1 MSVLPTVEP
10 VTTAT
15 IDLQTAKRQLDEDG
29 YVVLTR
35 ALPPDRLATVRTRLI
50 GQAALERNEGWAATY
65 GESQGV
71 LNLLAKGPEFSELA
85 LHRPVLDLIEHLL
98 GSDVLLSSITAHIV
112 GPGTEPQMIHADQAM
127 VPAPWPAAWVANVA
141 WILDDFTADNG
152 ATLIVPGS
160 HTRGSHPSP
169 DEIRNA
175 QPVVAPAGSAM
186 VFDGRLWHA
195 AGRNLTEFKRHAIFA
210 YYCAPFLR
218 QQENMYLSLERDFVQ
233 AAPEELQKLL
243 GYVPLY
249 GKLGIIP
256 R

>member
-1 MSVLPTVEP
+1 MVH
-10 VTTAT
+10 VTTTT
-15 IDLQTAKRQLDEDG
+15 IDLQAAKQRLDEDG
-29 YVVLTR
+29 YVLVPD
-35 ALPPDRLATVRTRLI
+35 ALSADQLAAVRERLV
-50 GQAALERNEGWAATY
+50 GQAELERREGWAATY

-98 GSDVLLSSITAHIV
+98 GKDVLLSSITAHIL
-112 GPGTEPQMIHADQAM
+112 GPGNERQMIHADQAM
-127 VPAPWPAAWVANVA
+127 VPAPWPAVWVANVA

-160 HTRGSHPSP
+160 HTAGTNPAP
-169 DEIRNA
+169 GEIDKSV
-175 QPVVAPAGSAM
+175 PVVGPAGSAM

-195 AGRNLTEFKRHAIFA
+195 AGKNETDAKRHAIFA

-218 QQENMYLSLERDFVQ
+218 QQENTYLSLDRDFVK
-233 AAPEELQKLL
+233 AAPDELRKLL